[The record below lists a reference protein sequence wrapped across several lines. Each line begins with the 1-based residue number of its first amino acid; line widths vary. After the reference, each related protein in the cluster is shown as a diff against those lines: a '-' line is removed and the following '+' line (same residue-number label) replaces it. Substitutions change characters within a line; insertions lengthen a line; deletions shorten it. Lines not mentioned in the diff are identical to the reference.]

1 MRGQYRVWLSGLS
14 VGTAEGTM
22 LALLAPAN
30 TIAELNRIEIIG
42 SASSSTRC
50 TWRLRRVTSSPAFT
64 ANVTPKAVDQGNGI
78 AATLTFA
85 TSWSTAPTTWDSEI
99 VAGQFEAHGGR
110 DLIASSL
117 QEQIARIG
125 AATASY
131 YDLTAVA
138 SAALTNVALRL
149 TFTE

>member
-1 MRGQYRVWLSGLS
+1 MRGQYRVWVSGVS
-14 VGTAEGTM
+14 IGTSEGTI
-22 LALLAPAN
+22 LAIQIPAN

-42 SASSSTRC
+42 AASASARC

-78 AATLTFA
+78 APSLTFA
-85 TSWSTAPTTWDSEI
+85 TSWTTAPTTWDTEV
-99 VAGQFEAHGGR
+99 VAGQFEAFGGR
-110 DLIASSL
+110 DLIVSSL
-117 QEQIARIG
+117 QEQIARVG
-125 AATASY
+125 STSATF

-138 SAALTNVALRL
+138 SSALTNVALRL